1 MLKQAL
7 DWLMDKLGYEP
18 KGSQVWPA
26 PKAPAVKRTR
36 KPAVKKTTRSKK

>member
-7 DWLMDKLGYEP
+7 NWLMDKLGYEP
-18 KGSQVWPA
+18 KGSQAWPT
-26 PKAPAVKRTR
+26 PKAPAVKRAR